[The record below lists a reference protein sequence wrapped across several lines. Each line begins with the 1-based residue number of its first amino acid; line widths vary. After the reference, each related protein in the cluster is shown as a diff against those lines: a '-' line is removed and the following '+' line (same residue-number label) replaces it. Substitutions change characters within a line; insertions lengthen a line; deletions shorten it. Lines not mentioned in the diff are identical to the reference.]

1 MEGAGD
7 RKALSGRDC
16 PDPTGEV
23 LDLLGRRLYGMRDAD
38 RLLRVSP
45 GTVRRWLEGGRIGQP
60 PLIRPEPTGEG
71 LVTWGEFVE
80 ARLLCEYRQRGV
92 PMFRMRPAIQ
102 KLREIFDSRH
112 PLAQARPF
120 LDIEGRDLVMQA
132 QEETGLDPKL
142 WFVVRTGQLILPSP
156 AVSRFDRCVE
166 RDDSIVRRIHMTDH
180 VVLDPEYSAGAL
192 TIKGRRL
199 RVDAIASAVAA
210 GETPEDVADMCDIS
224 TTAVHEALSYADIA

>member
-1 MEGAGD
+1 MEGAEDRETRASRDEPVIGD
-7 RKALSGRDC
+7 
-16 PDPTGEV
+16 V
-23 LDLLGRRLYGMRDAD
+23 LDLLNRRLYSMKDAD

-45 GTVRRWLEGGRIGQP
+45 GTVRRWLEGGVMGQP
-60 PLIRPEPTGEG
+60 PLIRPEPTGDD

-102 KLREIFDSRH
+102 KLREMFDSRH
-112 PLAQARPF
+112 PLAKARPF
-120 LDIEGRDLVMQA
+120 LDIDGRDLVMQA

-156 AVSRFDRCVE
+156 PVSRFGQCVE
-166 RDDSIVRRIHMTDH
+166 RDDSIVRRIHMTEH

-199 RVDAIASAVAA
+199 RVDAIASAVSA
-210 GETPEDVADMCDIS
+210 GERPEDVADMCDIS
-224 TTAVHEALSYADIA
+224 HAAVHEALSYADIA